1 MEGRM
6 TPAMTP
12 VIFDLDGTL
21 IDSAPDIHA
30 TANAVLALEG
40 LPPLTLAQVRSFIG
54 NGVAVLIQKVMGA
67 QGLPAEG
74 AQYDRMLAEFV
85 ERYEAA
91 VTLTTLYPNVA
102 ETLAA
107 LASEGRTIGLCTNK
121 PQAPTRAVLDHFGL
135 LDAFAVIVGG
145 DSLPQRKPDPA
156 PLRLALAGLGGGPA
170 VYVGDSEVDAAT
182 AQAAALPFALFTE
195 GYRKMPVADLPH
207 DESFDDFAALP
218 AIVARLS

>member
-1 MEGRM
+1 
-6 TPAMTP
+6 MTP

-40 LPPLTLAQVRSFIG
+40 LPPLDLAQIRSFVG
-54 NGVAVLIQKVMGA
+54 NGVPVLVARVLAA
-67 QGLPAEG
+67 QGLPESG
-74 AQYDRMLAEFV
+74 AQHDRMTAEFIA
-85 ERYEAA
+85 RYEAA
-91 VTLTTLYPNVA
+91 VTLTTLYPGVTEA
-102 ETLAA
+102 LAA
-107 LASEGRTIGLCTNK
+107 LRAEGRAIGLCTNK
-121 PQAPTRAVLDHFGL
+121 PVAPTRSALAHFGL

-156 PLRLALAGLGGGPA
+156 PLRLALATLGDRA

-182 AQAAALPFALFTE
+182 AEAAALPFALYTR
-195 GYRKMPVADLPH
+195 GYRKTPVAELTH
-207 DESFDDFAALP
+207 AEAFDDFAALP

>member
-1 MEGRM
+1 
-6 TPAMTP
+6 MTP

-30 TANAVLALEG
+30 TANAVLAQEG
-40 LPPLTLAQVRSFIG
+40 LAPLTLTQIRSFIG
-54 NGVAVLIQKVMGA
+54 NGVVVLMQKVMAA

-74 AQYDRMLAEFV
+74 AQYERMLAEFV

-91 VTLTTLYPNVA
+91 VNLTTLYPNVA
-102 ETLAA
+102 ESLAA
-107 LASEGRTIGLCTNK
+107 LRAEGRAIGLCTNK
-121 PQAPTRAVLDHFGL
+121 PVAPTRSVLAHFGL
-135 LDAFAVIVGG
+135 LDSFAAIVGG

-156 PLRLALAGLGGGPA
+156 PLRHVLAALGGGPA

-195 GYRKMPVADLPH
+195 GYRKTPVDDLPH
-207 DESFDDFAALP
+207 NESFDDFAALP
-218 AIVARLS
+218 GIVARLS